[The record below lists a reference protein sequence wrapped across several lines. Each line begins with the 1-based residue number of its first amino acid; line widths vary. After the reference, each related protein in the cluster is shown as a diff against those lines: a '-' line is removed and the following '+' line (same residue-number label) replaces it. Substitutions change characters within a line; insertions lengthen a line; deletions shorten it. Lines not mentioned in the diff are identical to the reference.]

1 MLAPS
6 RLPGRP
12 NTPMR
17 GNTFSGDAPPIRSQ
31 EIDLSVTVLQPDKG
45 AGMRGEPDADRD
57 GHRVWLRIGRAI
69 REHVGTAE
77 KQETLALSFSV
88 LVAI

>member
-31 EIDLSVTVLQPDKG
+31 EIDLSVTVLQPDCRV
-45 AGMRGEPDADRD
+45 RGEPDADRD

-77 KQETLALSFSV
+77 TQETLALSFSV